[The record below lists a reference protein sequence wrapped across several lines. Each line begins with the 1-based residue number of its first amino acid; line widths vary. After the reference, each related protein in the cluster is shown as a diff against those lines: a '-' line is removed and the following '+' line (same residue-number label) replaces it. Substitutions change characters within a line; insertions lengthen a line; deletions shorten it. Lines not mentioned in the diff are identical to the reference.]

1 MSAKMKKQIKSYQ
14 DAKQYLGSKKSRPYA
29 NNTRIEIDTLNLGHE
44 VITVLYHG
52 NGVVNFFPD
61 GTTTFNSCGWKT
73 PTTKERINWFLPDG
87 FSLYQEKSVWYIED
101 YLWSNTQGRVVNG
114 KWIFADGIAIKNGT
128 VYNAGAEDTTK
139 DTIKFIKKYVD
150 GYIKALLAMEV
161 ESPSAGD
168 CFYCV
173 MKNDD
178 GKNLGESLNDNS
190 HILSHMEESYYV
202 PSLLVNA
209 FKFNNRLS
217 MMAQDGIARLT
228 SGESVS
234 TWQAEIVSRDVKA
247 CLTAYLKHLLG
258 IAQ

>member
-1 MSAKMKKQIKSYQ
+1 MSAKIKSYQ

-73 PTTKERINWFLPDG
+73 STTKERINWFLPDG
-87 FSLYQEKSVWYIED
+87 FSLYQSKSVWYLSQRGD
-101 YLWSNTQGRVVNG
+101 GVGHKLPQSY
-114 KWIFADGIAIKNGT
+114 IFADGIAIKNGT
-128 VYNAGAEDTTK
+128 VYNTGAEDTTK
-139 DTIKFIKKYVD
+139 DTIKTIKKYVD

-161 ESPSAGD
+161 ESPSSGD
-168 CFYCV
+168 CWYCV
-173 MKNDD
+173 MKDAS
-178 GKNLGESLNDNS
+178 GKNLGELTNDTS